1 MIKAYPSREVQY
13 PIRYHEAD
21 APTFVLSELPYVGK
35 QKCVYLGGRQL
46 LGKVDAAVD
55 ALHAHTVL
63 LVLINYTEDVKQL
76 SLGNLWN

>member
-1 MIKAYPSREVQY
+1 MIKAYPSRQVHY

-55 ALHAHTVL
+55 ALHAYTVL
-63 LVLINYTEDVKQL
+63 LVLVNYAEDVEQL
-76 SLGNLWN
+76 SLRNLRN